1 MHVVEE
7 LEKSQ
12 ARVAELEK
20 QVSGP
25 YRRRLLDTRTGLT
38 HKFSVQDHEGYIIV
52 GLFEDGTP
60 GELFVTMAKEGST
73 IGGLMDTV
81 ARMASMMLQYGIPV
95 DVLADKFIG
104 SRFEPMGWTHNPKI
118 TPATSI
124 PDYIFRWL
132 KMEFG
137 PEAVLQRRATAVAVE
152 QIQSV
157 PIPASA
163 VRATELVG
171 GS

>member
-1 MHVVEE
+1 MNMEEE
-7 LEKSQ
+7 LAASRE
-12 ARVAELEK
+12 RVKELEHK
-20 QVSGP
+20 AGQAH
-25 YRRRLLDTRTGLT
+25 RRRLPDVRHSVT
-38 HKFSVQDHEGYIIV
+38 HKFSVADYEGYLIV

-60 GELFVTMAKEGST
+60 GEMFVTMAKEGST

-81 ARMASMMLQYGIPV
+81 ARMASMMLQYGISV

-104 SRFEPMGWTHNPKI
+104 SRFEPMGYTHNPRI
-118 TPATSI
+118 TPASSL

-137 PEAVLQRRATAVAVE
+137 SQAQAENRRQLSCVE
-152 QIQSV
+152 QSVAV
-157 PIPASA
+157 PIPASTA
-163 VRATELVG
+163 VVETVG